1 MKYLNFFDE
10 IETIVLE
17 DKLLKFLGVNDDGII
32 EFNYIDVVKT
42 AGHSCATVAG
52 GYLIALKGLKA
63 LYKNEIPTRGEIKV
77 EIKKSPTE
85 ENFGVIGCVLSN
97 ITGATTNYGFGGIP
111 TGKFKRRN
119 TLFYN
124 AQIDTDV
131 VFTRLDT
138 GKKVGINYKPQN
150 IVNPMEI
157 LMSVMGE
164 NSTLESKKTFPIR
177 FQQMVKTLFDNADA
191 VIEIKHG

>member
-1 MKYLNFFDE
+1 MKYLNFFEE

-17 DKLLKFLGVNDDGII
+17 DKLLKFLGVNDNGII

-63 LYKNEIPTRGEIKV
+63 LYENEIPSRGEIKV
-77 EIKKSPTE
+77 EIKKSQAE
-85 ENFGVIGCVLSN
+85 ENYGVVGCILSN
-97 ITGATTNYGFGGIP
+97 ITGATTDYGFEGIP
-111 TGKFKRRN
+111 TGEFNRRN

-124 AQIDTDV
+124 AKIDTDV
-131 VFTRLDT
+131 VFTRIDT

-150 IVNPMEI
+150 IVNPMGI
-157 LMSVMGE
+157 LMSAIGE
-164 NSTLESKKTFPIR
+164 NSTLEDKKKFPKR
-177 FQQMVKTLFDNADA
+177 FQQMVKTLFDHADA
-191 VIEIKHG
+191 VIEVKYD

>member
-1 MKYLNFFDE
+1 MKYLNFFEE

-17 DKLLKFLGVNDDGII
+17 DKLLKFLGVNDNGII

-63 LYKNEIPTRGEIKV
+63 LYENEIPSRGEIKV
-77 EIKKSPTE
+77 EIKKSQVE
-85 ENFGVIGCVLSN
+85 ENYGVVGCILSN
-97 ITGATTNYGFGGIP
+97 ITGATTDYGFEGIP
-111 TGKFKRRN
+111 TGEFNRRN

-124 AQIDTDV
+124 AKIDTDV
-131 VFTRLDT
+131 VFTRIDT

-150 IVNPMEI
+150 IVNPMGI
-157 LMSVMGE
+157 LMSAIGE
-164 NSTLESKKTFPIR
+164 NSTLEDKKKFPKR
-177 FQQMVKTLFDNADA
+177 FQQMVKTLFDHADA
-191 VIEIKHG
+191 VIEVKYD